1 VAMAVP
7 QSSVLG
13 LTLFSTYSGPIYH
26 ISVRHGINS
35 QLYSDDTDLYAK
47 FKLNL
52 KHFHQS
58 EMYCRLADCV
68 DEKTPWMK
76 RNKLK
81 FNGDISELLLVY
93 SARKRCRHTK
103 MVNCSLTPHA
113 SIKNLGVI
121 IDVHLSD

>member
-1 VAMAVP
+1 MMLWESSSVAMAVP
-7 QSSVLG
+7 QGSVLG

-68 DEKTPWMK
+68 D
-76 RNKLK
+76 
-81 FNGDISELLLVY
+81 DISELLLVY